1 MTVSKSVRRFLTEY
15 EEALGRL
22 DFEKVDEFFTDTFIS
37 ADPIGTVAQANLSN
51 LSFDSKQLRD

>member
-15 EEALGRL
+15 EEALGKL

-37 ADPIGTVAQANLSN
+37 ADPSAS
-51 LSFDSKQLRD
+51 